1 MPFRTPA
8 VSVDAG
14 TVVVVVGA
22 TVVVVVGAAVVVVVG
37 APVVVGA
44 TVVVVVGV
52 AVVVGAVVA
61 AGATVVAGAA
71 VVDGAPVVE
80 GTAVVGVATEVVATG
95 AVVSALLLH
104 AEVTSSKTT
113 RTAYFL
119 TASVCHPSPEGA
131 GATSEP
137 PGVDTRRRA
146 IWRYEPCRIHPTR
159 SVRWLRLPLLSSHRG
174 VLADRAGPREG
185 YFLDCRGPT

>member
-1 MPFRTPA
+1 MSFRTPA

-14 TVVVVVGA
+14 TVIVVVGV

-44 TVVVVVGV
+44 TVVVVVG
-52 AVVVGAVVA
+52 AAVA

-146 IWRYEPCRIHPTR
+146 IWRYEPCRIRPTR
-159 SVRWLRLPLLSSHRG
+159 SVRLLRLR
-174 VLADRAGPREG
+174 R
-185 YFLDCRGPT
+185 

>member
-1 MPFRTPA
+1 LPSTLSPKSGFASNHVCASFGVKKLPQVANMSFRTPA

-14 TVVVVVGA
+14 TVIVVVGV

-44 TVVVVVGV
+44 TVVVVVG
-52 AVVVGAVVA
+52 AAVA

-119 TASVCHPSPEGA
+119 TASVCHPSPEG
-131 GATSEP
+131 G
-137 PGVDTRRRA
+137 GG
-146 IWRYEPCRIHPTR
+146 
-159 SVRWLRLPLLSSHRG
+159 RL
-174 VLADRAGPREG
+174 
-185 YFLDCRGPT
+185 